1 VYPVVVAIS
10 LDEVRRIAR
19 LAHLAFGP
27 EEQERFTRQL
37 SAILDHVRSLDRLDT
52 KDVEPTAHAG
62 SGAALRDDA
71 ILPPLDPE
79 AALANAPEAERGLFK
94 VPRVIG

>member
-1 VYPVVVAIS
+1 MYPRDVAIS

-19 LAHLAFGP
+19 LAHLAFSP

-52 KDVEPTAHAG
+52 SAVEPTAHAG
-62 SGAALRDDA
+62 SGMALRDDA
-71 ILPPLDPE
+71 ILPPLDNE

-94 VPRVIG
+94 VPRVLG

>member
-1 VYPVVVAIS
+1 MAIS

-37 SAILDHVRSLDRLDT
+37 SAILDHVRSLERLET

-62 SGAALRDDA
+62 AGAALRDDA
-71 ILPPLDPE
+71 IVPPLDE
-79 AALANAPEAERGLFK
+79 ATALRNAPDSERGLFK
-94 VPRVIG
+94 VPRVLG

>member
-1 VYPVVVAIS
+1 MAIS

-19 LAHLAFGP
+19 LSHLAFSP

-37 SAILDHVRSLDRLDT
+37 SAILDHVKSLERLDT

-62 SGAALRDDA
+62 TGAALRDDA
-71 ILPPLDPE
+71 IIPPLDE
-79 AALANAPEAERGLFK
+79 ETALKNAPDSQRGLFK
-94 VPRVIG
+94 VPRVLG

>member
-1 VYPVVVAIS
+1 MAIS

-19 LAHLAFGP
+19 LAHLEFGP

-52 KDVEPTAHAG
+52 QDVEPTAHAG
-62 SGAALRDDA
+62 TGAALREDRPV
-71 ILPPLDPE
+71 PPLDEE
-79 AALANAPEAERGLFK
+79 AALGNAPESERGLFK
-94 VPRVIG
+94 VPRVLG

>member
-1 VYPVVVAIS
+1 MAIS

-37 SAILDHVRSLDRLDT
+37 SAILDHVKMLERLDT
-52 KDVEPTAHAG
+52 KEVEPTAHAG
-62 SGAALRDDA
+62 TGAALRDDQ
-71 ILPPLDPE
+71 IVPPLDE
-79 AALANAPEAERGLFK
+79 ETALENAPEAERGLFK
-94 VPRVIG
+94 VPRVLG

>member
-1 VYPVVVAIS
+1 MYPSSVAIS
-10 LDEVRRIAR
+10 LEEVRRIAR
-19 LAHLAFGP
+19 LAHLEFQP

-52 KDVEPTAHAG
+52 REVEPTAHAG
-62 SGAALRDDA
+62 TGAALRDDA
-71 ILPPLDPE
+71 VLPPLDPE

>member
-1 VYPVVVAIS
+1 VAIS
-10 LDEVRRIAR
+10 LEEVRRIAR

-52 KDVEPTAHAG
+52 RNVEPTAHAG
-62 SGAALRDDA
+62 TGAMLRDDVVV
-71 ILPPLDPE
+71 PPLDPDE
-79 AALANAPEAERGLFK
+79 ALANAPESERGLFK
-94 VPRVIG
+94 VPRVLG